1 MRHRNLALRVSVI
14 LSVFLY
20 AHSFRGEE
28 PTLPEAPALVT
39 TAMPFT
45 GITPCRI
52 VDTRDATKPQG
63 YGPPSLTTAWPP
75 RSFGLKGQC
84 GIPIGAVA
92 VSLNVTVVSP
102 QALGYLLLYPQGG
115 AVPAVSTL
123 NFAQS
128 QTIANAAIVPLGVN
142 GGVTVAAVLS
152 GTDLLIDTN
161 GYFGASPGN
170 DNDVFVG
177 LGTGNPTLTPFADTG
192 FGNYTLALDPGP
204 MSHTAVGYG
213 ALQFSVANETSVD
226 SSSVGVGYAALGLTS
241 TGFYN
246 TGFGSFAGNQAGT
259 GFVNYAVGY
268 HALLQATNGYGEVAI
283 GNYALDNLQ
292 TDPTNP
298 NYMSHNVAIGYAAGE
313 NLQDGR
319 GTVFIGTTGTNDAFL
334 TRIGAQGV
342 HTSTFV
348 AGVRGAPIGTSS
360 QLLLVDPTGQLG
372 TTASSQRH
380 KEDVRD
386 IADESAALSRLR
398 PVTFR
403 YHDQER
409 LQYGLIAEEV
419 DEVLPDLVVCDGHGD
434 PEAVQYHELPAL
446 LLNEVEKQ
454 GRRFGAAE
462 RGRDARQ
469 AVLAASDDELRR
481 QERRLEELRAW
492 LARLEKEAGER

>member
-52 VDTRDATKPQG
+52 VDTRDASKPPG
-63 YGPPSLTTAWPP
+63 YGPPFLTAGIPNNYV
-75 RSFGLKGQC
+75 LKGQC
-84 GIPIGAVA
+84 GIPLGAVA

-102 QALGYLLLYPQGG
+102 QKGGYLLLYPHGG
-115 AVPAVSTL
+115 AQPPVSTV
-123 NFAQS
+123 NFVAG
-128 QTIANAAIVPLGVN
+128 QTIANAAIVPLGTN
-142 GGVTVAAVLS
+142 GGISVAAALS
-152 GTDLLIDTN
+152 NAELIIDTN
-161 GYFGASPGN
+161 GYFGASSGN

-192 FGNYTLALDPGP
+192 FGNYALALDPGP

-213 ALQFSVANETSVD
+213 ALQFSVANEVAAEAGSAAA
-226 SSSVGVGYAALGLTS
+226 GYAALGLTS
-241 TGFYN
+241 TGNYN

-283 GNYALDNLQ
+283 GNYALGNLQ
-292 TDPTNP
+292 TDPTNS
-298 NYMSHNVAIGYAAGE
+298 NYMSHNVAIGYGAGE
-313 NLQDGR
+313 NLVDQR
-319 GTVFIGTTGTNDAFL
+319 GTVFIGTSGVNDWFL

-372 TTASSQRH
+372 TTASSQRY

-386 IADESAALSRLR
+386 MADESAALSRLR

-446 LLNEVEKQ
+446 LLNEVETQ
-454 GRRFGAAE
+454 DRRLGTTERGAVGRREDLEEAE
-462 RGRDARQ
+462 SDLRGQ
-469 AVLAASDDELRR
+469 
-481 QERRLEELRAW
+481 QERLEALRAR
-492 LARLEKEAGER
+492 LARLEKKAGDR